1 MGWFSKKKETID
13 IVSPA
18 EGDVIPITQVPDEV
32 FAGKMMGDGFAV
44 NPTNGEIVAPVAG
57 KVTFIADTKHGIG
70 LTSDTGM
77 ELIIHMGIDT
87 VSLKGKPFN
96 VYVNLNEK
104 VHAGTPLVTID
115 LEVVKKADL
124 NPVIIVAI
132 TNFTDLEK
140 RLDLQTGLTKA
151 GKKVAML
158 S

>member
-13 IVSPA
+13 IVSPV

-44 NPTNGEIVAPVAG
+44 NPTNGEIVAPVTG

-77 ELIIHMGIDT
+77 ELIVHMGIDT

-96 VYVNLNEK
+96 VNVNLNEK
-104 VHAGTPLVTID
+104 VQAGTPLVTID